1 MYSLICKSDSEFFAR
16 FKELLARSRSLD
28 LHHQRWCNPQ
38 LTVFRQ
44 RTGVNVCGID
54 TTVCRGENGHDDDEE
69 GGYPPGTTYIHRT
82 KVYTQGDKESYF
94 ADLPVDDDFQKYIE
108 YLVEDKLKGWQII
121 VALGAGFCINKTDLE
136 MGLDPDLKKGTDPTL
151 RL

>member
-1 MYSLICKSDSEFFAR
+1 MSFPICKSDFD
-16 FKELLARSRSLD
+16 SLD
-28 LHHQRWCNPQ
+28 LHHQRWCDLQ
-38 LTVFRQ
+38 LTLFYQ
-44 RTGVNVCGID
+44 RTETNVHPID
-54 TTVCRGENGHDDDEE
+54 ITVCMDENGHDDDE
-69 GGYPPGTTYIHRT
+69 GGYPPGTKYIHRT

>member
-1 MYSLICKSDSEFFAR
+1 MSFPICKSD
-16 FKELLARSRSLD
+16 SLD
-28 LHHQRWCNPQ
+28 LHHQRWCDLQ
-38 LTVFRQ
+38 LTLFYQ
-44 RTGVNVCGID
+44 RTETNVHPID
-54 TTVCRGENGHDDDEE
+54 ITVCTDENGHDDDE
-69 GGYPPGTTYIHRT
+69 GGYPPGTKYIHRT